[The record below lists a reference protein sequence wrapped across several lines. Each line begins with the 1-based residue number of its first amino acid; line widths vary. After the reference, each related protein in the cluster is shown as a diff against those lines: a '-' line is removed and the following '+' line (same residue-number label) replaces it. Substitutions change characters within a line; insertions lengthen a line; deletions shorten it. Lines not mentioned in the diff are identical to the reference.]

1 MAGSDKLSGVAHPGS
16 GRAAPQ
22 PSAQRAKGV
31 SAPRPKGDAE
41 KEGFRP
47 DIEGLRGI
55 AVTLVVLFH
64 AGLLSAASV
73 QLTGGFIGVD
83 LFFVVSGYLITGLL
97 IRERERNGRISFSR
111 FYARRVRRIMPAA
124 AVTLLICLP
133 IANSLVT
140 LVDRSS
146 VMQDAASAALSIAN
160 IRFQLTTDYFNPVNY
175 SPFLHFWSLGVEEQ
189 FYFVWPAIMAV
200 AAWKAPRIG
209 SGLALALIVAV
220 SLVASIVVSN
230 DNATNAFYMLPTRAW
245 QLASGGLLAAWTG
258 SLESLPRFLRSTFGA
273 ILSVAGWAALAV
285 LLAAAY
291 LIDSQTT
298 LYPGTAAIWPT
309 LAGVILLGSGPR
321 PFGPGLILRLPPIRF
336 LGKISYSLYLWHWP
350 ILILGG
356 LWLAGPMGSLTPA
369 QALALAAVAVPVAW
383 VSWFIVEEPF
393 RRGRI
398 PLPRPSRVVVIGV
411 AVMLVVAMVGE
422 MLDFGAQAAL
432 AAIDGPDA
440 TPTAEVTAEATPT
453 PTPYASQPTLAP
465 SQTPTP
471 VPDMT
476 PALTYAPVPTTSGY
490 AVANLSPALGKAAKD
505 FEQPWNDNCLGWR
518 QTTVPSTSS
527 KCTYGNP
534 SGDFT
539 VVFIGDSHASALFPG
554 VNEVAK
560 AHGWKLIPYLK
571 INCPFLDLA
580 DLVYHGPPEQPY
592 PECMTWNQ
600 VVLKRVKIL
609 KPDLVIV
616 SLSRWIWTASK
627 ASQTVASEAA
637 SLVRMIKQFPAGTK
651 TVIIQDPPLPTNV
664 DVPSCLS
671 ANLTDWRKCS
681 YSRSLGFSG
690 MGARESREVAATG
703 AGLIV
708 LTDQVCPGSGAC
720 PVVINNMIVW
730 RDQHH
735 FTATF
740 ARSLGPAIDEQ
751 LVKILVGWEKA
762 AASPTA
768 GLSPGP
774 SQSPA
779 P

>member
-1 MAGSDKLSGVAHPGS
+1 MAGSDKLSGVAHPRPGS
-16 GRAAPQ
+16 AAPQ
-22 PSAQRAKGV
+22 PSAQRQ
-31 SAPRPKGDAE
+31 KGDAE

-55 AVTLVVLFH
+55 AVTLVLLFH
-64 AGLLSAASV
+64 VGLLSAASV

-133 IANSLVT
+133 FANTLVT

-160 IRFQLTTDYFNPVNY
+160 VRFQLTTDYFNPVNY

-189 FYFVWPAIMAV
+189 FYFVWPALMAV

-209 SGLALALIVAV
+209 SGLALGFIVVV
-220 SLVASIVVSN
+220 SLAASIVVSN
-230 DNATNAFYMLPTRAW
+230 ENATNAFYMLPTRAW
-245 QLASGGLLAAWTG
+245 QLASGGLLAVWTG
-258 SLESLPRFLRSTFGA
+258 SLDSLPRALRSLFGA
-273 ILSVAGWAALAV
+273 LLSVAGWAALAV

-298 LYPGTAAIWPT
+298 LYPGTVAIWPT
-309 LAGVILLGSGPR
+309 LAGVVLLASGPR
-321 PFGPGLILRLPPIRF
+321 PFGPGLILRLPPVRLI
-336 LGKISYSLYLWHWP
+336 GKISYSLYLWHWP

-356 LWLAGPMGSLTPA
+356 MWLAGPTGTITPA
-369 QALALAAVAVPVAW
+369 QAIALALVAVPVSW
-383 VSWFIVEEPF
+383 VSWFLVEEPF

-398 PLPRPSRVVVIGV
+398 PLPRPSRVVAVGV
-411 AVMLVVAMVGE
+411 AMMLVVAMVGE

-440 TPTAEVTAEATPT
+440 TPTAEVTPDATPS

-465 SQTPTP
+465 NQTPTP
-471 VPDMT
+471 VPEMT
-476 PALTYAPVPTTSGY
+476 PALTYAPVPTFSTY
-490 AVANLSPALGKAAKD
+490 AVANLKPALGKAATD
-505 FEQPWNDNCLGWR
+505 YEQPWKDNCLGWR
-518 QTTVPSTSS
+518 TTTAPSTSS
-527 KCTYGNP
+527 KCVYGNP

-539 VVFIGDSHASALFPG
+539 VVMIGDSHGSAIFPG

-571 INCPFLDLA
+571 INCPFVDFS
-580 DLVYHGPPEQPY
+580 DVMWHGPPEQAY
-592 PECMTWNQ
+592 PQCMTWNQ
-600 VVLKRVKIL
+600 VVLSRVKSV
-609 KPDLVIV
+609 KPDLVIIAM
-616 SLSRWIWTASK
+616 SRWIWTESNT
-627 ASQTVASEAA
+627 TVASEAA
-637 SLVRMIKQFPAGTK
+637 SLTRMIQKFPAGTK

-671 ANLTDWRKCS
+671 SFLTDWRKCS
-681 YSRSLGFSG
+681 YSRALGFGSA
-690 MGARESREVAATG
+690 MGSREARVVAATG
-703 AGLIV
+703 AGRIV
-708 LTDQVCPGSGAC
+708 LTDQVCPGAGAC
-720 PVVINNMIVW
+720 PVVINGMIAW

-751 LVKILVGWEKA
+751 LVKILDDWDRAA
-762 AASPTA
+762 AASPA
-768 GLSPGP
+768 PSP
-774 SQSPA
+774 SPA